1 MKTVA
6 IVVFPDFLMLDMSGP
21 AEAFAVANRFLP
33 ADEHYRI
40 VLISTGDPEVQAS
53 NGIRVKANTTI
64 LDTTEP
70 FDFLLVVGGPGAY
83 SGAHPNLCTWLRDME
98 GRVGR
103 LVSVC
108 TGAFLMGEAGLL
120 DGRRVTTHWSYTER
134 LAQAYPKAK
143 VEQNQIFINDEKGL
157 VSSGGITAGIDLA
170 LSLIE
175 ADHGRQLAV
184 QVAKVLLVVM
194 RRQGGQVQFSPLHAE
209 VNTDESPI
217 AKVQRYV
224 LDNLNEDF
232 TVERLAD
239 LAAMSQRHFARSF
252 AQEVK
257 MTPMEFVRAARVDSA
272 RKMLENS
279 TLPLKTIAYQSG
291 FANSRQMRQQF
302 NDKLGVTPAQ
312 YRRQFG

>member
-1 MKTVA
+1 
-6 IVVFPDFLMLDMSGP
+6 P
-21 AEAFAVANRFLP
+21 AESYDL
-33 ADEHYRI
+33 
-40 VLISTGDPEVQAS
+40 
-53 NGIRVKANTTI
+53 
-64 LDTTEP
+64 
-70 FDFLLVVGGPGAY
+70 LLVVGGPGAY
-83 SGAHPNLCTWLRDME
+83 SGSHPNLCTWLRDME

-108 TGAFLMGEAGLL
+108 TGAFLLGEAGLL
-120 DGRRVTTHWSYTER
+120 DGHRVTTHWNYTEQ

-143 VEQNQIFINDEKGL
+143 VEQNQIFINDKSG
-157 VSSGGITAGIDLA
+157 VISCGGITAGIDLA

-209 VNTDESPI
+209 VTDDETVI
-217 AKVQRYV
+217 GKVQRYV
-224 LDNLNEDF
+224 LEHLDEDF
-232 TVERLAD
+232 SVESLAAM
-239 LAAMSQRHFARSF
+239 AAMSQRHFARSF

-272 RKMLENS
+272 RKLLENS
-279 TLPLKTIAYQSG
+279 ALPLKTIAYQSG
-291 FANSRQMRQQF
+291 FASTRQMRQQF
-302 NDKLGVTPAQ
+302 NDKLGLTPAQ